1 MTARLQLRH
10 ALALGLLH
18 GPTELLP
25 VSSSA
30 HTALV
35 PLLARWPYAE
45 LDPRFRK
52 AFEVA
57 LHAGAGAALALE
69 ARGEL
74 FGAVPHANPADALLI
89 AASLAP
95 PALAGLLFE
104 PFIARRLSS
113 RRAIATGL
121 LAGSIAMLLADR
133 RPERRT
139 RGDARAADWL
149 ALGVAQ
155 AAALA
160 PGVSRAGATLAAARL
175 REFTRADAQLL
186 SQHAGIAV
194 IAAAFVRE
202 APRLAG
208 TRTTA
213 GARRAYSLGA
223 AGAFLSTITSL
234 RLRRRLLFSPPPLW
248 PFAVYRLALAAL
260 IMRRRTS

>member
-1 MTARLQLRH
+1 VTARLQLRH

-160 PGVSRAGATLAAARL
+160 P
-175 REFTRADAQLL
+175 EFTRADAQLL

-248 PFAVYRLALAAL
+248 PFAFYRLALAAL
-260 IMRRRTS
+260 IMRRRTR